1 MEKKIKLIKKVER
14 FLNRD
19 KCANR
24 GNYRGKTGLNKKC
37 EFTKSSL
44 KTLPKTSGI
53 YIMKSK
59 EGDVLY
65 IGKASSLKK
74 RVTSYYAANK
84 SFKTTS
90 LMEKVFNIDYIE
102 CESPEQALIL
112 ESALIKEK
120 KPKYNIALKDSKTY
134 PYVEITKEK
143 YPRIIISRAKKI
155 KGNIYFGPYP
165 GGKTLKDALN
175 LIRKIFPYRTCS
187 VLPRKA
193 CLFFYLKLCPAPCVE
208 EISVL
213 EYMSGVKNICKILKG
228 ERKKLIED
236 LKNNMKKLADKKDFE
251 EAAVVRDKLIAID
264 ILYIGRPKA
273 HEILDLKDILKLSSL
288 PLTIEAIDI
297 SSFGED
303 DSTGSVVV
311 FRDAVPDKR
320 SYRRFL
326 IKSVNK
332 MDDYSKIAEIVKRRY
347 GRLKKEKKPLPNL
360 VIIDGGKGHVHR
372 AKEELDFLGIN
383 IDIIGIAKRNE
394 EVWFPDSSKPL
405 IISKDNPCLHLIQRL
420 RDEAHRF
427 ARKYHLLLRDKR
439 ISDLRK

>member
-1 MEKKIKLIKKVER
+1 MEKKIKLIKKVDR
-14 FLNRD
+14 FLNLD
-19 KCANR
+19 KCESS
-24 GNYRGKTGLNKKC
+24 GNYRGKIDLTKKC

-59 EGDVLY
+59 EGDILY

-120 KPKYNIALKDSKTY
+120 NPKYNIALKDSKTY

-155 KGNIYFGPYP
+155 KGNTYFGPYP

-193 CLFFYLKLCPAPCVE
+193 CLFFHLKLCPA
-208 EISVL
+208 
-213 EYMSGVKNICKILKG
+213 
-228 ERKKLIED
+228 
-236 LKNNMKKLADKKDFE
+236 
-251 EAAVVRDKLIAID
+251 
-264 ILYIGRPKA
+264 
-273 HEILDLKDILKLSSL
+273 
-288 PLTIEAIDI
+288 
-297 SSFGED
+297 
-303 DSTGSVVV
+303 
-311 FRDAVPDKR
+311 
-320 SYRRFL
+320 
-326 IKSVNK
+326 
-332 MDDYSKIAEIVKRRY
+332 
-347 GRLKKEKKPLPNL
+347 
-360 VIIDGGKGHVHR
+360 
-372 AKEELDFLGIN
+372 
-383 IDIIGIAKRNE
+383 
-394 EVWFPDSSKPL
+394 
-405 IISKDNPCLHLIQRL
+405 
-420 RDEAHRF
+420 
-427 ARKYHLLLRDKR
+427 
-439 ISDLRK
+439 